1 MVLLIL
7 KKEKNLNQY
16 IYVLS
21 KRVMEE
27 DKFIMSP
34 INELSDRV
42 MRGIF
47 ILEGKLEDSNFNII
61 SSSDFN
67 TIINKV
73 KESVITIDNYNFS
86 VMLKFQKGN
95 TNLSDF
101 YFKLSRKN
109 SEEEEALLTIPQ
121 NLSQLSKFQ

>member
-1 MVLLIL
+1 
-7 KKEKNLNQY
+7 
-16 IYVLS
+16 
-21 KRVMEE
+21 MEE